1 MPAVLAFF
9 SNPKYPTEFCMPRRG
24 CCSTGKQMAQIQ
36 SGARTPCVF
45 LKHHRGLSSALSD
58 IFPVL
63 LKLCFSCA
71 YLVMIRKKLASLRM
85 TSLFLKCFILCV
97 LMFACI
103 YIYVQPPVCLVSG
116 GQISWSWVQDGSVLW
131 TNPRC
136 SGRSTCVSNPW
147 AISPVLKIASL
158 ATIFNLN
165 NKTVLLNAEMVYF
178 SSLAFVEVLPS
189 SSLPFLVDSTMLLV

>member
-103 YIYVQPPVCLVSG
+103 YICATTCVPRVWRSDFLKLSSRWFCALNQP
-116 GQISWSWVQDGSVLW
+116 QVLW
-131 TNPRC
+131 
-136 SGRSTCVSNPW
+136 
-147 AISPVLKIASL
+147 KINMCL
-158 ATIFNLN
+158 
-165 NKTVLLNAEMVYF
+165 
-178 SSLAFVEVLPS
+178 
-189 SSLPFLVDSTMLLV
+189 

>member
-24 CCSTGKQMAQIQ
+24 CCSTGKPMAQIQ

-85 TSLFLKCFILCV
+85 TSLFLKCFIFVCIDVCLH
-97 LMFACI
+97 I
-103 YIYVQPPVCLVSG
+103 YIYMCNHLCASCLEVRFPEAEFKMVLCALNQP
-116 GQISWSWVQDGSVLW
+116 QVLW
-131 TNPRC
+131 
-136 SGRSTCVSNPW
+136 
-147 AISPVLKIASL
+147 KINMCL
-158 ATIFNLN
+158 
-165 NKTVLLNAEMVYF
+165 
-178 SSLAFVEVLPS
+178 
-189 SSLPFLVDSTMLLV
+189 